1 MSNLIQEGEKKNQ
14 EVGLWPF
21 LVFSGF
27 NSTWAMRNLR

>member
-1 MSNLIQEGEKKNQ
+1 MSNLMKEGGKKQQEF
-14 EVGLWPF
+14 GLWPF